1 MSKTAQER
9 YDEIRREIIQISESY
24 TLIKQNMNKEYPTK
38 YEERH
43 FVLLHLELIDL
54 IKELNS
60 LNATGE
66 VPIRL
71 LYKEVVNSLKRNLE
85 ENCGA
90 SYKEQLDR
98 DIKLNPYLY

>member
-9 YDEIRREIIQISESY
+9 YDEIKREIIQISESY
-24 TLIKQNMNKEYPTK
+24 TLIKQNMNKEHPTK

-98 DIKLNPYLY
+98 NIKLNPYLY

>member
-1 MSKTAQER
+1 M
-9 YDEIRREIIQISESY
+9 
-24 TLIKQNMNKEYPTK
+24 
-38 YEERH
+38 
-43 FVLLHLELIDL
+43 ELIDL

-98 DIKLNPYLY
+98 NIKLNPYLY

>member
-9 YDEIRREIIQISESY
+9 YDEIKKEIIQISESY
-24 TLIKQNMNKEYPTK
+24 TLIKQNMNKEHPTK

-66 VPIRL
+66 VSIRL

-85 ENCGA
+85 NSCGA

>member
-1 MSKTAQER
+1 MSKIPQER
-9 YDEIRREIIQISESY
+9 YDEIKREIIQISESY
-24 TLIKQNMNKEYPTK
+24 TLIKQNMNKEHPTK

-66 VPIRL
+66 VPIQL
-71 LYKEVVNSLKRNLE
+71 LYKDVVNSLKRNLE

-98 DIKLNPYLY
+98 NIKLNPYLY

>member
-1 MSKTAQER
+1 MSKTVQER
-9 YDEIRREIIQISESY
+9 YDEIKREIIQISESY
-24 TLIKQNMNKEYPTK
+24 TLIKQNMNKEYSTK

-66 VPIRL
+66 VPIKL
-71 LYKEVVNSLKRNLE
+71 LYKEIVNSLKRNLE
-85 ENCGA
+85 DNCSA